1 MLRAL
6 ETSDRKQQI
15 TWRNQLSDSVFA
27 DLPGYI
33 SAGNDITLLPLDLLT
48 DAARNLNKLWA
59 DHNYSKY
66 SSKPRKR
73 IEYFFLPFFVIF
85 RIMHHIFLLHN
96 MANVCKQ
103 LTKGCQLPHSSI
115 YKQSAGVSTGIAV
128 TASFS
133 QQTEDRAFCP
143 VVQLL

>member
-15 TWRNQLSDSVFA
+15 TWRNQLTDSVFA

-48 DAARNLNKLWA
+48 DAARNLNKRWA

-66 SSKPRKR
+66 SSM
-73 IEYFFLPFFVIF
+73 L
-85 RIMHHIFLLHN
+85 
-96 MANVCKQ
+96 
-103 LTKGCQLPHSSI
+103 
-115 YKQSAGVSTGIAV
+115 
-128 TASFS
+128 
-133 QQTEDRAFCP
+133 
-143 VVQLL
+143 